1 MTLHVSEYFCSFPGF
16 CNIFILFYCNIYF
29 IFYAVNGFSAVHSLI
44 AEKNSVIRRL
54 GYIYM

>member
-1 MTLHVSEYFCSFPGF
+1 MFLSIFAVFQVFATFSSYF
-16 CNIFILFYCNIYF
+16 IATYILF
-29 IFYAVNGFSAVHSLI
+29 FYAVNGFSAVHSLI